1 MSRWNLGSDNR
12 AEHCNMAIR
21 LKQFSTGMSLTLR
34 VPLLIG
40 RLPHLLV
47 QTFIEHLLVSN
58 MVLSCVPVS
67 TVEVSDS
74 IRHAV
79 FVCT

>member
-1 MSRWNLGSDNR
+1 MSRWNLVSENS

-40 RLPHLLV
+40 RLTHLLV
-47 QTFIEHLLVSN
+47 QTFIEYLLCN
-58 MVLSCVPVS
+58 W
-67 TVEVSDS
+67 
-74 IRHAV
+74 HNAW
-79 FVCT
+79 